1 MKQKL
6 IATILLSIY
15 GSVYAAPLV
24 SPPSVPLET
33 GISNIV
39 KPNIMFI
46 LDDSGSMSGE
56 ALGDE
61 VDFFHCKRYNADNT
75 ITPFG
80 RSCTVSI
87 LRDIQFFAYDFNKI
101 YYNPNVLYQPG
112 VDYLG
117 NSLGNQSFTAARS
130 NIYTNTST
138 TNLSTLKEAYYCTKS
153 APTSTELLNNTICR
167 RQGVENVDANGTF
180 DYYAD
185 GYPNLTYKYV
195 VSGPSTVSGNTLG
208 YFTII
213 PKEYCDDSLTN
224 CSLTPGG
231 GNKPTPVRW
240 CSDKDVAMDANLQ
253 TGQYPSNFSNTALRN
268 KNKCQKNYTLE
279 YTYPRFGRFKRQ
291 YLTAAEQTNYAN
303 WYTYYRSR
311 ILSMKT
317 ALGFAFQS
325 LDNSIRVGFI
335 TINPYDPF
343 AYPTVLTSK
352 YLAIADFNA
361 IQKQKFYAKVYAS
374 TTSGGTPL
382 REALSRVGRHYA
394 GKQDSINSGM
404 TGEPLQYSCQR
415 NYAIL
420 STDGYWNQGY
430 GLDLAGNLVPDS
442 DNINGGYSTR
452 AVGAY
457 DGNIADAAES
467 LSDVAMYYYKTDLR
481 TSGTFATN
489 DVPTSLN
496 DPNPQQHMVTYGI
509 SFGLNGLLNY
519 TPDYIN
525 GTNAEFE
532 NIKKGFLDWPGP
544 GSGGTPTA
552 MDDLWHAT
560 ASGRGRYYSA
570 QNSVELINGVR
581 DSVYSVLAQNG
592 SSSAAAISSPS
603 ITSSDN
609 ALFYA
614 TYRTT
619 KWDGEIT
626 STTIDPATGVINPD
640 QKWSARNLLN
650 DKVSANAD
658 TRNIYYVRNTAGSSA
673 LRDFTDTNM
682 NTIELSNFK
691 DKCAVTPQ
699 YTQCNSLGTASKAK
713 MNTGVELIKY
723 LRGQSQYDT
732 NNTLDP
738 LFRKREYILGDI
750 VNSSP
755 TYVSKSAYNW
765 ADTGYSTYA
774 SSTVGRSPTL
784 YVGANDGMIHA
795 FDAVTGQERWAVI
808 PSQMMSKLYKLADT
822 SYATSHDFFVDGTI
836 SVMDAKI
843 NGTWKTVLIA
853 GMNSG
858 GKGYI
863 ALDITNPTTPTV
875 LWEACNTSACSVVD
889 SEFGY
894 SYGNPIITKR
904 KSDGKWV
911 AYLSSGYD
919 NSSAKGLIYEV
930 DLADGTI
937 LRKLYTGTG
946 DSGDFIT
953 PYTQSGIAKIN
964 ASYSSFNQDNTA
976 LNLYAGD
983 LDGRVWKWDLNNT
996 TQTTAIALGRATDPL
1011 GIPQPITTK
1020 IEIGR
1025 INNNIVL
1032 FAGTGKFLSSSDYTT
1047 TQINSVYAFKD
1058 NGSSYGN
1065 FRNNISLVKQTLTP
1079 GAITTTGTNM
1089 DVDLASKNGWY
1100 FDLTSQLGE
1109 RVNVEPVLALGVL
1122 NLVTNIPGS
1131 SACSAGGNA
1140 WMYQIDFATGTA
1152 VDQVNGFI
1160 AKKLDAGLIVGQSIV
1175 QLGQFGGLKN
1185 YLTDASGK
1193 VITVS
1198 VPTGKKNSDQKL
1210 KKYFWKEVQKR

>member
-774 SSTVGRSPTL
+774 SSTVGRAPTL
-784 YVGANDGMIHA
+784 YVGANDGMLHA
-795 FDAVTGQERWAVI
+795 FDALSGVERWSII
-808 PSQMMSKLYKLADT
+808 PAQIMNKLYKLGDIGYSAL
-822 SYATSHDFFVDGTI
+822 HDNYVDGMIT
-836 SVMDAKI
+836 VMDAKI
-843 NGTWKTVLIA
+843 NGLWKTVLIT
-853 GMNSG
+853 GMGSG

-863 ALDITNPTTPTV
+863 ALDITNPNSPSV
-875 LWEACNTSACSVVD
+875 LWEFCDSTVCSVSD
-889 SEFGY
+889 SDIGY
-894 SYGNPIITKR
+894 TYGNPIITKR
-904 KSDGKWV
+904 KFDGKWV
-911 AYLSSGYD
+911 AYLSAGYD
-919 NSSAKGLIYEV
+919 NSTGKGLIYEV
-930 DLADGTI
+930 DLASGAI
-937 LRKLYTGTG
+937 LRKLSTGTG
-946 DSGDFIT
+946 TATSPAGL
-953 PYTQSGIAKIN
+953 ARIN
-964 ASYSSFNQDNTA
+964 TAHDSFNTNNTA
-976 LNLYAGD
+976 TAIYAGD
-983 LDGRVWKWDLNNT
+983 LDGNIWKWDLNNSSANNGVLIG
-996 TQTTAIALGRATDPL
+996 QAKDASGN
-1011 GIPQPITTK
+1011 PQSITTK
-1020 IEIGR
+1020 VEIGK
-1025 INNNIVL
+1025 INNQQFL
-1032 FAGTGKFLSSSDYTT
+1032 FVATGKFLNTNDYST
-1047 TQINSVYAFKD
+1047 TQKQSVYAIKD
-1058 NGSSYGN
+1058 NNMAFGN
-1065 FRNNISLVKQTLTP
+1065 IRLNGAFVEQTLNP
-1079 GAITTTGTNM
+1079 GAMTATGTNNP
-1089 DVDLASKNGWY
+1089 VDLTVKHGWY
-1100 FDLTSQLGE
+1100 FDLNLQTGE
-1109 RVNVEPVLALGVL
+1109 RVNIDPILALGVL
-1122 NLVTNIPGS
+1122 NVTSNVPGS
-1131 SACSAGGNA
+1131 NPCSAGGNA

-1152 VDQVNGFI
+1152 VDQTNGFI
-1160 AKKLDAGLIVGQSIV
+1160 ARKMSSGLIVGQVIA
-1175 QLGQFGGLKN
+1175 QLGQLGGLKN
-1185 YLTDASGK
+1185 YLTDSKGQ
-1193 VITVS
+1193 VIVVN
-1198 VPTGKKNSDQKL
+1198 VPTGKSTGEPKL
-1210 KKYFWKEVQKR
+1210 KKYFWKEVNKR